1 MIASPVTTQADG
13 PESQCWPHK
22 LGVSREHI
30 STTASVP
37 AQPSDL
43 KRKWAIYTPGDLRQR
58 CQELRGG
65 ASLIAGLIPNRSLSL
80 FVGDSGLG
88 KSPLLYQ
95 AALCVASGLPFL
107 GQAVSQGTVL
117 YLDFENGLGDV
128 DDLTTRLSLHL
139 GLADRPEH
147 LLLWNYNDAP
157 PKWESKQLLDMSR
170 AARPVWIIIDSL
182 SAYAPEIE
190 EKASNVTR
198 TFQEFRKII
207 RECGIAITVVHHI
220 KKPSTKPAEAPPA
233 LEEDPRRWFQQTRG
247 SGALVNG
254 SDVRIGID
262 HFGGASLAESREI
275 AFVIAGFGR
284 VRGRIPTAFVAR
296 KLDEDGEP
304 LGYEALN
311 GASLLFNSQQEET
324 FDKLPPVFRFKE
336 AQRIYGRGPQAT
348 TDFLKKCINV
358 GILRKDGRDYRKL
371 GTAE

>member
-1 MIASPVTTQADG
+1 M
-13 PESQCWPHK
+13 
-22 LGVSREHI
+22 
-30 STTASVP
+30 STSGAVP
-37 AQPSDL
+37 AQASDL
-43 KRKWAIYTPGDLRQR
+43 KRKWAIYTPGDLKQR
-58 CQELRGG
+58 CQQLDGG

-107 GQAVSQGTVL
+107 GQPVTQGTVL

-128 DDLTTRLSLHL
+128 DDLTTRLSRHL
-139 GLADRPEH
+139 GLADRPEN

-157 PKWESKQLLDMSR
+157 PKWEPRQLLDMIR
-170 AARPVWIIIDSL
+170 AVRPVWTIIDSL
-182 SAYAPEIE
+182 SAYAPEVE
-190 EKASNVTR
+190 EKASKVTR
-198 TFQEFRKII
+198 AFQDFRKII
-207 RECGIAITVVHHI
+207 RECGTSVTAVHHI

-233 LEEDPRRWFQQTRG
+233 LEEEPRRWFQQTRG

-262 HFGGASLAESREI
+262 HFGGASLTESREI

-284 VRGRIPTAFVAR
+284 VRGTIPTTFVAR
-296 KLDEDGEP
+296 KLDEEGEP
-304 LGYEALN
+304 LGYEKLS

-324 FDKLPPVFRFKE
+324 FGELPAVFRFMD

-358 GILRKDGRDYRKL
+358 SILRKDGRDYRKP
-371 GTAE
+371 GVAE